1 MRPVNLVP
9 KEYRRGALA
18 GKGGETFSYVLIGA
32 LAVLLL
38 GVVAVVLTGNS
49 VSDKKAEIAK
59 LKQQEADEQARAD
72 AMAPYAN
79 FATLEQTRTA
89 TVASLAQSRFDWQ
102 RALQE
107 LSKVIP
113 PAVSLTGLT
122 GTASPSAALQSS
134 AQVQTRGSI
143 AGPALE
149 VSGCAPG
156 QVDVA
161 TFVAAIED
169 IDGVTR
175 VGLESSGS
183 AGGSTGG
190 SGAAATS
197 TGGGTDCGNQMPFS
211 LVAAFDAAPVPP
223 TGDAGALTLPAP
235 ATPSPAPDGGG
246 VGQADQQQAS
256 QQRNVQSAKDKTEQA
271 THLIPGN

>member
-18 GKGGETFSYVLIGA
+18 GKGGETLSYVLIGA
-32 LAVLLL
+32 LAVMLL

-49 VSDKKAEIAK
+49 VSDKKADVAK
-59 LKQQEADEQARAD
+59 LKQEQADEQARAD
-72 AMAPYAN
+72 ALEPYAR
-79 FATLEQTRTA
+79 FATLQQTRTA
-89 TVASLAQSRFDWQ
+89 TVSSLAQSRFDWQ

-107 LSKVIP
+107 LSRVIP
-113 PAVSLTGLT
+113 PDVSLTGLT
-122 GTASPSAALQSS
+122 GTAAPDVTLQSS
-134 AQVQTRGSI
+134 AQVPTRASI

-149 VSGCAPG
+149 VSGCSPD
-156 QVDVA
+156 QVQVA

-175 VGLESSGS
+175 VGLDSSGT

-190 SGAAATS
+190 SGAGATS
-197 TGGGTDCGNQMPFS
+197 AGGASDCGNQMPFS
-211 LVAAFDAAPVPP
+211 LVAAFDAAPVPA
-223 TGDAGALTLPAP
+223 TGDAGTLTLPAP
-235 ATPSPAPDGGG
+235 ATPSPPPDDGG
-246 VGQADQQQAS
+246 VGQTNQQQVA
-256 QQRNVQSAKDKTEQA
+256 QQQSVKSAKEKTEKA